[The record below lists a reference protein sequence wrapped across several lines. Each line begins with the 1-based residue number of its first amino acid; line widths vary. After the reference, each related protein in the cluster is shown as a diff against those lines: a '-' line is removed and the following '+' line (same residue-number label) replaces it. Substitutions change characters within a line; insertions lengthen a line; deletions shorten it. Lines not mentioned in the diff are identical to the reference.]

1 MQNGGKPILP
11 LLRAIR
17 WWTRVPVRDG
27 ALIPLL
33 TSTLRHANIC
43 FAGSD
48 EPAFALLL
56 RRLHEAAPFLEML
69 SIHMGPEL
77 DSLGLSLI
85 QELISFD
92 RLRDVRITKIRDL
105 SAFQAI
111 VTKAN
116 LTSLDVVA
124 RRGNTGS
131 WVGFASRAVSVFN
144 LCELTVSGC
153 GPEVSDIF
161 RTIRFHALKSVAV
174 ELDFPAESLVTPTD
188 IITFLGLFYNAVSD
202 SELQSFKL
210 TANINILG
218 LGPHGQSEP
227 SLRDLLAPILPIRG
241 LRSFC
246 LLARMKTVI
255 ARLDD
260 ADIRTLATA
269 WPRLERLFIDRWKFT
284 PESSVSINAIHD
296 LYTHCADLQELSIPS
311 FHWAAIGVHSIPPPR
326 DCSPAHPLW
335 HLSMSASGPD
345 LSDEGAEAMARYLL
359 DLFPSL
365 DPRRK
370 IEDDPYSFEILR
382 PARNIDDEWKKV
394 ARHIVFIR
402 SAPNRL

>member
-1 MQNGGKPILP
+1 MGDRDLYHLLPASAQVLTNTDLLHGIFTFLPRSSPLRHSYLLGCTTVCRTFHAPAIQVLWRTLETLVTLWHLLAPSNVAYPFGYTYSGGRDKILLDYLHEVSTFFPQHCASLTILQVNSARLYLDPIRWDRFLWHAAHVRDVFHFATSPALCDATRLLIQGVVMQNGGKPILP

-188 IITFLGLFYNAVSD
+188 ITTFL
-202 SELQSFKL
+202 
-210 TANINILG
+210 
-218 LGPHGQSEP
+218 
-227 SLRDLLAPILPIRG
+227 
-241 LRSFC
+241 C
-246 LLARMKTVI
+246 LLKQ
-255 ARLDD
+255 
-260 ADIRTLATA
+260 TL
-269 WPRLERLFIDRWKFT
+269 
-284 PESSVSINAIHD
+284 
-296 LYTHCADLQELSIPS
+296 
-311 FHWAAIGVHSIPPPR
+311 
-326 DCSPAHPLW
+326 
-335 HLSMSASGPD
+335 
-345 LSDEGAEAMARYLL
+345 
-359 DLFPSL
+359 
-365 DPRRK
+365 
-370 IEDDPYSFEILR
+370 
-382 PARNIDDEWKKV
+382 
-394 ARHIVFIR
+394 
-402 SAPNRL
+402 